1 MDDHRRQHKEVKVS
15 VLKPGPIRHESLPP
29 EMLETLKAL
38 YDSVGRYMDPTR
50 EQWELGFMRDANPAR
65 EMEGWSKIAFAWREY
80 HLRYTGGDRLDD
92 VAEKQI
98 VGFLVLL
105 SRGVTNVPES
115 KLPETTKQRLHSC
128 YLNAANDTEREPGP
142 TPAKHMG

>member
-15 VLKPGPIRHESLPP
+15 VLKPGPFRHESLPP
-29 EMLETLKAL
+29 EIHQTLSVL
-38 YDSVGRYMDPTR
+38 YESVGRYIDPTL
-50 EQWELGFMRDANPAR
+50 EQWELGFMRDAHPER
-65 EMEGWSKIAFAWREY
+65 EVALWSKIAFAWREY

-92 VAEKQI
+92 VEEKQI

-105 SRGVTNVPES
+105 SMGVTNVPES

-128 YLNAANDTEREPGP
+128 YLNAANDTESEG
-142 TPAKHMG
+142 TTNH